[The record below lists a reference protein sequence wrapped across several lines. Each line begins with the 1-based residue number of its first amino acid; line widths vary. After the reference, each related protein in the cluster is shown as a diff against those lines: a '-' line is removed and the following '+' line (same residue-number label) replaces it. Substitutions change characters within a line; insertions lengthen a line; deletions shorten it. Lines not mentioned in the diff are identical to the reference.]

1 MRETKSAISSR
12 DSIQCLKEMKKY
24 WRRKK
29 YGRWWN
35 VIEGIKDFPRRK
47 RESHRWRGKL
57 RRNKSSKR
65 KEKASKVDRKK
76 SWNGIPPFVF
86 LVMGLKKKS
95 PLFWQKYRWTTLM
108 CRNPWASGD
117 VFFMNATRAR
127 WQRRHLRYEGVGERN
142 FLSLVR
148 NRSSAIICAIFN
160 ARRGYF
166 ESIEV
171 PTFRHGFSLR
181 WIAQIYLLRL
191 MSPFKRN
198 ERD

>member
-95 PLFWQKYRWTTLM
+95 PLFVDKNTGEQRSCVEILELAEMFSLWT
-108 CRNPWASGD
+108 RREHDDSGD
-117 VFFMNATRAR
+117 IFDTKVSGKETF
-127 WQRRHLRYEGVGERN
+127 
-142 FLSLVR
+142 FLSFEIVL
-148 NRSSAIICAIFN
+148 
-160 ARRGYF
+160 RR
-166 ESIEV
+166 
-171 PTFRHGFSLR
+171 
-181 WIAQIYLLRL
+181 
-191 MSPFKRN
+191 
-198 ERD
+198 